1 MMRIAGH
8 VFEGRPSSVPCGDNE
23 IGIGACF
30 PNPISMETLEELQ
43 NATELEVLDNR
54 TQRLVSSYHLTS
66 WYGMDNVEL
75 YNFSGVA
82 LRWRVSWYDEAD
94 LLGYYISLLEAQNAE
109 LREQNADLTNAT
121 IELASIIGDA
131 ETSEMNT
138 EGN

>member
-30 PNPISMETLEELQ
+30 SNPISIETLEELQ

-109 LREQNADLTNAT
+109 LREQNADLTDAT

>member
-30 PNPISMETLEELQ
+30 SNPISIETLEELQ

-94 LLGYYISLLEAQNAE
+94 LLGYYISLLELQNAE
-109 LREQNADLTNAT
+109 LREQNADLTDAT
-121 IELASIIGDA
+121 LELASIIGNA

>member
-66 WYGMDNVEL
+66 WYGMDSVEL

-109 LREQNADLTNAT
+109 LREQNADLTDAT
-121 IELASIIGDA
+121 LELASIIGNA

>member
-121 IELASIIGDA
+121 IELASIIGNA

>member
-8 VFEGRPSSVPCGDNE
+8 VFEGRPSSVPCGEDE

-109 LREQNADLTNAT
+109 LREENADLTDAT
-121 IELASIIGDA
+121 LELASIIGNA

>member
-109 LREQNADLTNAT
+109 LREQNADLTDAT
-121 IELASIIGDA
+121 IELASIVGNA